1 MGGAGKTAAMH
12 EQDKAILEGL
22 VSVAWADGAF
32 QEREKEM
39 LDALLESFGASEGEA
54 EDMRSYAAKPRTLE
68 DIPLTELS
76 AEDRRLLLQHAVV
89 LSWVDGEQAESEIKF
104 LTDLRAHL
112 NIPQDEGD
120 ALVNKSTER
129 AKNLLKLLKEEDE
142 AEAAAGN

>member
-1 MGGAGKTAAMH
+1 MH